1 MKLYTKI
8 LKAELSVV
16 NKISNGCS
24 VEVSRSVMNNIG
36 RMLILKHKSSVTVE
50 SAALGELRA
59 GYITPRDIKR
69 DMLILYLHG
78 GGYVLGGMDYA
89 EGFGSLIAAE
99 THTSVCCL
107 DYRLAPEHRYPA
119 AIDDAFE
126 MYRRILGSGTPPEK
140 IVLCGESAG
149 GGLVFALALKLK
161 DEGLPLPR
169 GIIAMSPWS
178 DLTLSGDSYNFNRA
192 NDPSMTEKR
201 LRFYAESYAD
211 DLSDPYISPL
221 FGDLTG
227 LPPSL
232 ILVGGHEIMLSDSI
246 LLYNKLIRQG
256 CRSTLHIAPEM
267 WHVYL
272 MYNIA
277 EARGGYGRINNFLGE
292 LFDEQ

>member
-8 LKAELSVV
+8 LKAELSVI
-16 NKISNGCS
+16 NKISNSCS
-24 VEVSRSVMNNIG
+24 VEISRPVMNNIG
-36 RMLILKHKSSVTVE
+36 KMLVLRQNNSVIRENIGAAGLHAKH
-50 SAALGELRA
+50 
-59 GYITPRDIKR
+59 IIPRETRR
-69 DMLILYLHG
+69 DALILYLHG

-89 EGFGSLIAAE
+89 EGFGSLISAE
-99 THTSVCCL
+99 THTPVCCL

-119 AIDDAFE
+119 ALDDAFE
-126 MYRRILGSGTPPEK
+126 MYRHILESGTPSEK

-161 DEGLPLPR
+161 DECLPLPH

-178 DLTLSGDSYNFNRA
+178 DLTLSGDSYKFNRA

-221 FGDLTG
+221 FGELTG

-232 ILVGGHEIMLSDSI
+232 ILVGGHEIMLSDSVS
-246 LLYNKLIRQG
+246 LYNKLIKQG
-256 CRSTLHIAPEM
+256 CQSTLHIASEM

-277 EARGGYGRINNFLGE
+277 EARSGYGRINNFLGE